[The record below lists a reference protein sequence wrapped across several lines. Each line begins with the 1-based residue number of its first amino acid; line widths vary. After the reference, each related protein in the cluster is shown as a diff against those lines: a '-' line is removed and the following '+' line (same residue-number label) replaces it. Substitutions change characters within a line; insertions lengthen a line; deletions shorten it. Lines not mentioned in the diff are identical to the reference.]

1 MANLIVTNT
10 LVEGNKALA
19 SEVNQN
25 FGDVRNFVDSEVI
38 HKDASIDFI
47 STPSLANTSP
57 TAVASAGHLTSKAYV
72 DDRRLNSALGVVAMM
87 KKENNQVVSG
97 TTDVDVDGLA
107 VSFTALT
114 GRLYRIVGRLRAG
127 GSTTAGGSAVVKLT
141 TGADVQL
148 QQDRY
153 GLIVDNQDRF
163 TFNIV
168 HYVSP
173 AAGTTVYKL
182 RVSEASGSSRNWQII
197 ASADDKAWL
206 TVEDVGSS
214 TGFTP

>member
-1 MANLIVTNT
+1 MANLIVTNQ
-10 LVEGNKALA
+10 LQEGTKALA

-25 FGDVRNFVDSEVI
+25 FGDIRSFVNSEVI
-38 HKDASIDFI
+38 QKDGSIDFT

-57 TAVASAGHLTSKAYV
+57 AAVASAGHLTSKAYV
-72 DDRRLNSALGVVAMM
+72 DDRRLNTALGVVAMS
-87 KKENNQVVSG
+87 KKETNQVVSG
-97 TTDVDVDGLA
+97 TTDVDVSGLV

-153 GLIVDNQDRF
+153 GLIGDNQDRF

-173 AAGTTVYKL
+173 AAGTVVYKL

-197 ASADDKAWL
+197 AGADDKAWL
-206 TVEDVGSS
+206 TVEDVGVA

>member
-1 MANLIVTNT
+1 MANLIVTNQ
-10 LVEGNKALA
+10 LQEGAKALA

-25 FGDVRNFVDSEVI
+25 FGDVRTFVDSEVI
-38 HKDASIDFI
+38 HKDGTIDFT

-72 DDRRLNSALGVVAMM
+72 DDRRLNSALGVVAMA
-87 KKENNQVVSG
+87 KKENNQVVLG
-97 TTDVDVDGLA
+97 TTDVDVGALV

-127 GSTTAGGSAVVKLT
+127 GSTASGGSAVLKLT
-141 TGADVQL
+141 TGTDVQL
-148 QQDRY
+148 QQDRF
-153 GLIVDNQDRF
+153 GLIGDNQDRF

-173 AAGTTVYKL
+173 AAGTVVYKL
-182 RVSEASGSSRNWQII
+182 RASEASGSSRNWQII

-206 TVEDVGSS
+206 TVEDVGNVA
-214 TGFTP
+214 GFLP